1 MCLPPQ
7 PKPKPGNILHNAS
20 PAPLRTAGAAGSRAL
35 TLPRRGGGEVRR
47 GAGKA
52 KPEQPWASASG
63 NEWQRRGGG
72 RRLPRTCARR
82 AAGKG
87 DATRGSGV
95 RGVRRLSLLSGWLS
109 CESKSAP
116 KVAVHGQQQSA
127 TGRAC
132 ACPPR
137 PRHAGVSHTS
147 PCTPGAPGVA
157 PGQGTR
163 PFVHGGLPVDP
174 RGEWLPRGTR
184 RLMAE
189 WGAPRRPFVPGPAT
203 FGN

>member
-1 MCLPPQ
+1 MSLSPSPNPSRETFSKTPVQ
-7 PKPKPGNILHNAS
+7 HPSEL
-20 PAPLRTAGAAGSRAL
+20 PAPPEAGPSHC
-35 TLPRRGGGEVRR
+35 R
-47 GAGKA
+47 GAEAARCGA
-52 KPEQPWASASG
+52 GPGRRSRSSRGLQRAVTNGNGRRRVASAPHLR
-63 NEWQRRGGG
+63 QTCRGEG
-72 RRLPRTCARR
+72 RRY
-82 AAGKG
+82 
-87 DATRGSGV
+87 RGNGV

-163 PFVHGGLPVDP
+163 PFVHGGLPADP
-174 RGEWLPRGTR
+174 QGEWLPRG
-184 RLMAE
+184 
-189 WGAPRRPFVPGPAT
+189 PGV
-203 FGN
+203 